1 MSEADLPR
9 RMRVVAVGAAVVAM
23 LFTLVAVIVVLA
35 RDGDDA
41 KQPAGATVSD
51 HVVKATDV
59 VRLRSE
65 VEVVVEAGAAK
76 GVRVKDAELAKTL
89 GLVEGDVIT
98 ALSGKPTTTD
108 RDVMDVML
116 KTSMMH
122 VTTLYADVTRANRSV
137 LLRWKLDG
145 DLRQARSSSTTSS
158 LAALGS
164 AYTTPPATPGIDLD
178 PIYATIEKVD
188 DTHYKLP
195 RGSVDTLLANPL
207 DFMKGARVVPSMRNG
222 QADGFKLYA
231 IRPSSP
237 FAKLGFQ
244 NGDTIHGINGF
255 ALDTPDQ
262 ALEVYTKLRDATEV
276 TFDLTRRGKPVSLR
290 IQITK

>member
-1 MSEADLPR
+1 
-9 RMRVVAVGAAVVAM
+9 MRVVAVGAAVVAM
-23 LFTLVAVIVVLA
+23 LFTLVAVIVVLV

-41 KQPAGATVSD
+41 KPGAGPAVSD

-59 VRLRSE
+59 VRLRHE

-122 VTTLYADVTRANRSV
+122 VTTLYADVTRGGRSL

-145 DLRQARSSSTTSS
+145 DLRQARSSSTSS
-158 LAALGS
+158 ALAALGS
-164 AYTTPPATPGIDLD
+164 AYATPSTPSIDLD
-178 PIYATIEKVD
+178 PIYATIEKID

-195 RGSVDTLLANPL
+195 RASVDTLLANPL

-231 IRPSSP
+231 IRPSST
-237 FAKLGFQ
+237 FSRLGFQ
-244 NGDTIHGINGF
+244 NGDTIHGINGLP
-255 ALDTPDQ
+255 LDARKADVTPDPDHQ
-262 ALEVYTKLRDATEV
+262 VIQRS
-276 TFDLTRRGKPVSLR
+276 RRSDPSSGGRGVR
-290 IQITK
+290 CV